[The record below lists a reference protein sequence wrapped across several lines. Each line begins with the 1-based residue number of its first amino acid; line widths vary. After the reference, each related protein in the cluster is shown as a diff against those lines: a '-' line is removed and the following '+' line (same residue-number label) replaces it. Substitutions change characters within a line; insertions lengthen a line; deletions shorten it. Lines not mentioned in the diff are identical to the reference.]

1 MVLFGVFSRAQK
13 VVFTLS
19 KKAIR
24 PLLCTSIFIAESVR
38 GRRKWQRDE
47 DLLKGERPSSLSTRN
62 PMSPPPSERY
72 RPDIDGLRAIAVML
86 VVNFHGFPAALPGG
100 FIGVDIFFVISGF
113 LITGIIA
120 RELGENRFSLIG
132 FYNRR
137 IRRIFP
143 ALIVVLCAVLM
154 LGWLWMLPLAYAQLS
169 SDVFASAAFAAN
181 IALMLQ
187 SGYFDVESA
196 KKPLLHLW
204 SLGIEEQFYLAWP
217 LILMIAARWRAGLLV
232 VACVIALASFILN
245 VTLIGHD
252 PVATFY
258 LPFTRAWELLAGAV
272 LALTWSRIDQS
283 GAASN
288 WRAAGGLV
296 LIVVAAAVLNVHRA
310 FPGWWA
316 LLPVAGSAL
325 LLSAPASWVNRTLL
339 GWPPAVWTGL
349 ISYPLYLWH
358 WPLLVLF
365 AIVKFEPLTPVDTEL
380 ALLLSAALS
389 WGTYVLIEKP
399 LRFGG
404 RRELKAIG
412 LGAAMAAVAL
422 AGVVVYA
429 GRGFDFRMPAEI
441 RAMADVP
448 EQNAQWRVSK
458 CLIDLAHQT
467 DFAEECVERNRRP
480 LLLLWGDS
488 TAGALMPGLFKAQQT
503 RNFGIA
509 QFTASSCVP
518 ILNVDIAV
526 TPNCRANNDR
536 VLALAI
542 QLKPDIILLHGT
554 WEKNLDRVGATVATL
569 KRETSAR
576 IVVLGPGVF
585 WRRGLPNEV
594 LRHYMLHH
602 ELIPA
607 RSSEAVLARGV
618 ERDLREVAI
627 AEGAEFI
634 SAADMLCNAQGCLAR
649 LGEAASDITASDQV
663 HLTEKASVLLV
674 QGIIDRVLGTTSPRT
689 GALQ

>member
-1 MVLFGVFSRAQK
+1 
-13 VVFTLS
+13 
-19 KKAIR
+19 
-24 PLLCTSIFIAESVR
+24 
-38 GRRKWQRDE
+38 
-47 DLLKGERPSSLSTRN
+47 
-62 PMSPPPSERY
+62 MSPSSERY

-86 VVNFHGFPAALPGG
+86 VVNFHGFPQAMPGG

-120 RELGENRFSLIG
+120 RELAENRFSLVG
-132 FYNRR
+132 FYVRR

-143 ALIVVLCAVLM
+143 ALIVVLCAVLV
-154 LGWLWMLPLAYAQLS
+154 LGWLWMLPHAYAQLS

-187 SGYFDVESA
+187 SGYFDIESA

-217 LILMIAARWRAGLLV
+217 LVLIIAARWRVSLLAIAGI
-232 VACVIALASFILN
+232 IALASFILN
-245 VTLIGHD
+245 VALIGHD
-252 PVATFY
+252 PIATFY
-258 LPFTRAWELLAGAV
+258 LPFTRAWELLAGAA
-272 LALTWSRIDQS
+272 LALTWTRIDQS
-283 GAASN
+283 ETASN
-288 WRAAGGLV
+288 WRAGAGLA
-296 LIVVAAAVLNVHRA
+296 LIVIAAAVLSVHRT

-316 LLPVAGSAL
+316 LLPIMGSAL
-325 LLSAPASWVNRTLL
+325 LLSAPASRVNRALL
-339 GWPPAVWTGL
+339 SWPPMVWIGL

-365 AIVKFEPLTPVDTEL
+365 AIIKFRPLTPLEVVLIIIGSMLL
-380 ALLLSAALS
+380 A
-389 WGTYVLIEKP
+389 WGTYQFVETP

-404 RRELKAIG
+404 RRQLKAAG
-412 LGAAMAAVAL
+412 LGAAMALVAL
-422 AGVVVYA
+422 AGVIVTT
-429 GRGFDFRMPAEI
+429 GRGFDFRLPAEI

-448 EQNAQWRVSK
+448 SQNAQWRVHR
-458 CLIDLAHQT
+458 CLIDLSHETAY
-467 DFAEECVERNRRP
+467 AEECVERDRRP

-536 VLALAI
+536 VLALAR
-542 QLKPDIILLHGT
+542 QLKPEIILLHGT
-554 WEKNLDRVGATVATL
+554 WEKNLDQVGATVATL

-576 IVVLGPGVF
+576 IIVLGSDII
-585 WRRGLPNEV
+585 WKRGLPSEV
-594 LRHYMLHH
+594 LRHYLLHH

-607 RSSEAVLARGV
+607 RSQAGLWI
-618 ERDLREVAI
+618 RDIDTELRRA
-627 AEGAEFI
+627 ATAAGGEFI
-634 SAADMLCNAQGCLAR
+634 SAGEVLCNEQGCLTR
-649 LGEAASDITASDQV
+649 LGDEARDITASDQV
-663 HLTEKASVLLV
+663 HLTEKASDFLIAA
-674 QGIIDRVLGTTSPRT
+674 IIDRILGTSSPR
-689 GALQ
+689 ASASQ